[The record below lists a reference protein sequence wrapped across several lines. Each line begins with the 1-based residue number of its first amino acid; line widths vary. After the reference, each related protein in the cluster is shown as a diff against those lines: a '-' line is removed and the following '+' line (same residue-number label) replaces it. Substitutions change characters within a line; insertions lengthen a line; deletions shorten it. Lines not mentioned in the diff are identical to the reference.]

1 MRSVVLSALSSL
13 ISTQVLAMDSL
24 SQLEW
29 KNRVV
34 LVFGQTYDEKV
45 LQQIDLLKS
54 KENELADRD
63 MVIIRVSVNEVHA
76 VYGKASGLDASA
88 IRREAHMRDE
98 RFKVLLIGKDGD
110 VKLRSDRIVGATEM
124 FGLIDSMPMRNA
136 EKG

>member
-1 MRSVVLSALSSL
+1 
-13 ISTQVLAMDSL
+13 MDSL